1 MTRKFMRYAALTAA
15 SGIGLAALSAQT
27 PAGPAAADHPS
38 FEADGSVKVPA
49 FTLPPSPYV
58 SQEALALQ
66 KSLHERNAPR
76 PMPAIPAGLSP
87 IMMTRQ
93 GAEAI
98 FAPRAQDMLRRYPAD
113 VADTRM
119 GGVRVRVVTP
129 KGVAVDPARVLINV
143 HGGGFNAC
151 AENCPVLESAPIASL
166 SGFRVVSIDYRMAP
180 EHVFPAASQDVE
192 AVYRELLKTYKPGA
206 IGMYGCSAGG
216 ALSAQAAAW
225 LPAHGL
231 PQLGAIGIFGSGA
244 LRGEGGDSVQFARLA
259 DGLWRSPRF
268 IRPEGAPPATP
279 PATPP
284 APIRSYFEGANP
296 SDPMVSPANDP
307 TVLRKF
313 PPTLLITGTRAAD
326 MSPAV
331 VTHSR
336 LLDAG
341 VKSQIIVGEGMGHCY
356 IYEPQLPEA
365 QFAYRMIAKFFRDNL
380 R

>member
-1 MTRKFMRYAALTAA
+1 MMRKSIRYAVLTAA
-15 SGIGLAALSAQT
+15 SGIALSAVSAQT
-27 PAGPAAADHPS
+27 PAGQAPVGDPR
-38 FEADGSVKVPA
+38 FEADGSVQVPA

-76 PMPAIPAGLSP
+76 PMPAIPAGVSP

-119 GGVRVRVVTP
+119 AGVRVRIVTP
-129 KGVAVDPARVLINV
+129 KGVKLDPARVLINV

-151 AENCPVLESAPIASL
+151 AENCPVLESAPIAAL
-166 SGFRVVSIDYRMAP
+166 SGFKVVSIDYRMAP
-180 EHVFPAASQDVE
+180 ENVFPAASQDVE

-259 DGLWRSPRF
+259 DGLWRAPRF
-268 IRPEGAPPATP
+268 TQPAGAPP
-279 PATPP
+279 PAPR

-296 SDPMVSPANDP
+296 SDPMVSPAKDP
-307 TVLRKF
+307 AVLRKF

-365 QFAYRMIAKFFRDNL
+365 QFAYRMIARFFRENL